1 MMQRMQ
7 MGTESKVSDNN
18 KQERRMPLKELTKQQ
33 FHLRLTETE
42 NQKKGG
48 QFMKSKLIQLTIC
61 LVLIAGFS
69 LSVAV
74 AADESQAALKAQA
87 KITQKEATKTALTKV
102 PNGKIESAEL
112 EKEHGKLIWS
122 FDISIP
128 NSTDITEVQVNAKT
142 GKIVSTKVETPKDQA
157 KEAVADKKQKKQ

>member
-1 MMQRMQ
+1 
-7 MGTESKVSDNN
+7 
-18 KQERRMPLKELTKQQ
+18 
-33 FHLRLTETE
+33 
-42 NQKKGG
+42 
-48 QFMKSKLIQLTIC
+48 MKSKLIQLTMC

-157 KEAVADKKQKKQ
+157 KEAAADKKQKKQ